1 MATHYQVLG
10 VPPNATQG
18 ELRAAYV
25 AKARSLHPDRHA
37 GANAARRREVER
49 AMQEVNAAWT
59 VLSDPRAR
67 REYDSSLRRHESPAS
82 ARPAPA
88 ASTATTVRR
97 TGPPPVVLPDREDQ
111 LGPGLP
117 ALVRIAPVVLLLGVL
132 GAIFVI
138 TAIATGNRSVEQPT
152 PPTVEANTPPVGSCV
167 AVAGSVMQ
175 VSCDNPHAL
184 RVERHAP
191 RGDDCHGGTV
201 PLRWGRET
209 TLCVRP
215 PS

>member
-1 MATHYQVLG
+1 
-10 VPPNATQG
+10 
-18 ELRAAYV
+18 
-25 AKARSLHPDRHA
+25 
-37 GANAARRREVER
+37 
-49 AMQEVNAAWT
+49 
-59 VLSDPRAR
+59 
-67 REYDSSLRRHESPAS
+67 
-82 ARPAPA
+82 
-88 ASTATTVRR
+88 
-97 TGPPPVVLPDREDQ
+97 
-111 LGPGLP
+111 
-117 ALVRIAPVVLLLGVL
+117 LLLGVL

-152 PPTVEANTPPVGSCV
+152 PSTVEANTPPVGSCV

-209 TLCVRP
+209 PLCVRP
-215 PS
+215 PSRQRSVNIERLSRHRAAEPSWSHA